1 MASTP
6 TNLRKRLLAKINQR
20 ASWRW
25 AKRGLYFLLFIAVF
39 ANFIANDKPYY
50 CEYQGEWHAPLFRA
64 IAVDLGLTKWPADQ
78 VNRRWYEIEE
88 LENDYW
94 PPVAYNPQRIDIY
107 RKFQSPFAKQEV
119 EHWSFRHWLGTDGLG
134 RDTLASLIWGTR
146 IAMVIGIASMLI
158 ATTIGLL
165 LGSIAGFFAND
176 RWLTTRAQRIGG
188 ALGLLVGLYWGLMVR
203 RPVLDTG
210 STANYYVVAII
221 LALSLTLLGSY
232 LGRKL
237 MPQPKHVRALALDD
251 LIMRGIET
259 PKPQNPKTPKP
270 LIVLYFLTDI
280 IKLYK
285 NMLAKTFISYNR
297 KRFVRYFSS
306 SGAEYDICVIG
317 GGPGGYVSAIKA
329 AQLGFKTACI
339 EGRGT
344 LGGTC
349 LNVGCIPSKALLNS
363 SHKYE
368 EAKLHF
374 ADYGVNVENVTYDL
388 DKMMKQKSDAVKGL
402 TQGIE
407 YLFKKNKVDYLKGW
421 GRFIDTSTVAVDKDN
436 GETETIKVKNT
447 IIATGS
453 EPSPLPGGALAIDE
467 NRVVSSTGALS
478 LKKVPETMALIG
490 GGVIGLEM
498 GSVYS
503 RLGSKVTVIEF
514 MDRIMPGFDK
524 EISRQFTQMLKKRG
538 FDFNFKTKVTGGTV
552 RDDGVTLNME
562 TVDGKKLD
570 DFDAEI
576 VLVATGRRPFTHNLG
591 LENVGIEVDP
601 RGMIPVDD
609 HLHTSVPNIYAIG
622 DVIRGPMLAHKA
634 EEEGIAIVE
643 TLKGMGGHV
652 NYNCIPGVVYTHPEI
667 ATVGKTEE
675 ELKEAGIAYNVGKFP
690 FSANSRAKTNNEP
703 DGLVKILAD
712 KETDQIL
719 GCHIIGNNAGEM
731 IAEAVIGM
739 EYGAAAEDL
748 ARTCHAHP
756 TLSEAFKEA
765 CMATYD
771 KPIHM

>member
-259 PKPQNPKTPKP
+259 LNAIPALLLLLAIVAVIEKPTLLS
-270 LIVLYFLTDI
+270 LILILGLLRWTGI
-280 IKLYK
+280 
-285 NMLAKTFISYNR
+285 A
-297 KRFVRYFSS
+297 RFVRGELLRVRSLEYMQATQVMGLPPARALLRHALPNALGPVYVAIAFGIA
-306 SGAEYDICVIG
+306 GAILIEASLSFIGIG
-317 GGPGGYVSAIKA
+317 GIPEDVVTWGMLLRNARASASAWWLAVFPG
-329 AQLGFKTACI
+329 
-339 EGRGT
+339 
-344 LGGTC
+344 
-349 LNVGCIPSKALLNS
+349 
-363 SHKYE
+363 
-368 EAKLHF
+368 
-374 ADYGVNVENVTYDL
+374 
-388 DKMMKQKSDAVKGL
+388 
-402 TQGIE
+402 
-407 YLFKKNKVDYLKGW
+407 
-421 GRFIDTSTVAVDKDN
+421 
-436 GETETIKVKNT
+436 
-447 IIATGS
+447 
-453 EPSPLPGGALAIDE
+453 LAIFLTITVF
-467 NRVVSSTGALS
+467 NL
-478 LKKVPETMALIG
+478 
-490 GGVIGLEM
+490 
-498 GSVYS
+498 
-503 RLGSKVTVIEF
+503 LGEA
-514 MDRIMPGFDK
+514 
-524 EISRQFTQMLKKRG
+524 IS
-538 FDFNFKTKVTGGTV
+538 
-552 RDDGVTLNME
+552 E
-562 TVDGKKLD
+562 
-570 DFDAEI
+570 
-576 VLVATGRRPFTHNLG
+576 
-591 LENVGIEVDP
+591 EV
-601 RGMIPVDD
+601 
-609 HLHTSVPNIYAIG
+609 
-622 DVIRGPMLAHKA
+622 
-634 EEEGIAIVE
+634 
-643 TLKGMGGHV
+643 
-652 NYNCIPGVVYTHPEI
+652 
-667 ATVGKTEE
+667 
-675 ELKEAGIAYNVGKFP
+675 
-690 FSANSRAKTNNEP
+690 
-703 DGLVKILAD
+703 
-712 KETDQIL
+712 
-719 GCHIIGNNAGEM
+719 
-731 IAEAVIGM
+731 
-739 EYGAAAEDL
+739 
-748 ARTCHAHP
+748 
-756 TLSEAFKEA
+756 
-765 CMATYD
+765 
-771 KPIHM
+771 